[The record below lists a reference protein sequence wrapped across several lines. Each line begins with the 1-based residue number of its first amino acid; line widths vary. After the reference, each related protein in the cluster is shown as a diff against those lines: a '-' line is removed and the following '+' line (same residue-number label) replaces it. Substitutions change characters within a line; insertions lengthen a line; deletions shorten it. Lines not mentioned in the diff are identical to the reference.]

1 VTSHSTGHP
10 TSHSTPG
17 HPTGRGDDGARDTIA
32 VPLSLLLWGLVLI
45 ALAYGV
51 ISTLDKVT
59 ALFS

>member
-1 VTSHSTGHP
+1 MTSG
-10 TSHSTPG
+10 
-17 HPTGRGDDGARDTIA
+17 PTGQMDEGRRDAIA

-51 ISTLDKVT
+51 LSTLDKVT

>member
-10 TSHSTPG
+10 T
-17 HPTGRGDDGARDTIA
+17 GRGEDGARDTIA

-51 ISTLDKVT
+51 VSTLDKVT

>member
-1 VTSHSTGHP
+1 VTSGPHDQGS
-10 TSHSTPG
+10 
-17 HPTGRGDDGARDTIA
+17 RDTIA
-32 VPLSLLLWGLVLI
+32 VPLSLLLWALVLI

>member
-1 VTSHSTGHP
+1 MTVGP
-10 TSHSTPG
+10 Q
-17 HPTGRGDDGARDTIA
+17 DDGRRDPIA
-32 VPLSLLLWGLVLI
+32 VPLSLLLWALVVI

>member
-1 VTSHSTGHP
+1 VTTHSSGPH
-10 TSHSTPG
+10 
-17 HPTGRGDDGARDTIA
+17 DDGARDTIA

-51 ISTLDKVT
+51 LSTLDKVT